1 MDSVPMGRMGQMK
14 IVVNGDS
21 FTHERH
27 FARDDSYLEKT
38 WANKIG
44 AENIALGGCS
54 NDRIFHSTI
63 EYLNEEHPDILIIGW
78 TSWERYFM
86 THVDGL
92 NLHITPGSVAN
103 DLMYGY
109 NKGEEDLR
117 EYGEFYYKK
126 MCNTF
131 LNFKRFLSYYSH
143 LEKYCAS
150 NGIKFLNFTV
160 FNLPSGTELRKIAET
175 AYMSREDKDI
185 EDQGIKHNTNI
196 LKNKLATFK
205 KENWI
210 NNETGFSYSKQVEHL
225 PKWHDGHPGLEASAF
240 WADTIKKNIN

>member
-1 MDSVPMGRMGQMK
+1 MGRMEQMK

-27 FARDDSYLEKT
+27 FSVGEDYIEKT
-38 WANKIG
+38 WAHKIG
-44 AENIALGGCS
+44 AKNLALGSCS

-78 TSWERYFM
+78 TDYDRYSM
-86 THVDGL
+86 THISGL
-92 NLHITPGSVAN
+92 NLHITPREVTN
-103 DLMYGY
+103 DLLYDF
-109 NKGEEDLR
+109 NKDEENLA
-117 EYGEFYYKK
+117 EYKEFYYKK
-126 MCNTF
+126 IHNSF
-131 LNFKRFLSYYSH
+131 LNFKNFLTYYLH
-143 LEKYCAS
+143 LEKYCATY
-150 NGIKFLNFTV
+150 GIKFLNFTV
-160 FNLPSGTELRKIAET
+160 LPMPNDSRLKEISAT

-185 EDQGIKHNTNI
+185 EKQGIKYNNNI

-210 NNETGFSYSKQVEHL
+210 NNEIGFNYSEQVEHL

-240 WADTIKKNIN
+240 WAEIIKRNLN

>member
-1 MDSVPMGRMGQMK
+1 
-14 IVVNGDS
+14 
-21 FTHERH
+21 
-27 FARDDSYLEKT
+27 
-38 WANKIG
+38 
-44 AENIALGGCS
+44 
-54 NDRIFHSTI
+54 
-63 EYLNEEHPDILIIGW
+63 
-78 TSWERYFM
+78 M

-210 NNETGFSYSKQVEHL
+210 NNEIGFSYSKQVEHL

>member
-1 MDSVPMGRMGQMK
+1 MGRMGQMK

-27 FARDDSYLEKT
+27 FAVNDSYLEKT
-38 WANKIG
+38 WAYNIG

-54 NDRIFHSTI
+54 NDRIFYSTI
-63 EYLNEEHPDILIIGW
+63 EYLNEQHPDILIIGW
-78 TSWERYFM
+78 TDYDRYSM
-86 THVDGL
+86 THVNGL
-92 NLHITPGSVAN
+92 NLHITPREVAD
-103 DLMYGY
+103 DLLYGH
-109 NKGEEDLR
+109 NKGEEDLK

-126 MCNTF
+126 MCNPF

-150 NGIKFLNFTV
+150 NGIKFLNFNV
-160 FNLPSGTELRKIAET
+160 LPMPSDTRLRKIAET
-175 AYMSREDKDI
+175 AYMSRKDKDI
-185 EDQGIKHNTNI
+185 TEQGIKKNTTI

-210 NNETGFSYSKQVEHL
+210 NNEIGFSYCKQVEHL
-225 PKWHDGHPGLEASAF
+225 PKWHDGHPGLEASAL
-240 WADTIKKNIN
+240 WASIIKKNIN